1 MKITKLITA
10 AIMAVA
16 LSAPAT
22 AQTDETHDP
31 NAKKIL
37 DKVQT
42 TTKGYQTLRASFEWT
57 LENKAEKT
65 KDSKSGFMFIK
76 GEKYKLILS
85 GTEMFTDG
93 KTMWT
98 YSKDANEITISEVEE
113 DGESII
119 SNPTKIFNLY
129 QKGFKYVLKGEE
141 QRDVKVKKDGKI
153 VTEKKSCQII
163 HLYPESPKSK
173 EFHTIELVVEKATTQ
188 IISINIK
195 FKNGSDQI
203 IEITEYKPNVT
214 MADALFSYDP
224 SKYPGAEVN
233 DMR

>member
-1 MKITKLITA
+1 
-10 AIMAVA
+10 
-16 LSAPAT
+16 
-22 AQTDETHDP
+22 
-31 NAKKIL
+31 
-37 DKVQT
+37 
-42 TTKGYQTLRASFEWT
+42 
-57 LENKAEKT
+57 
-65 KDSKSGFMFIK
+65 
-76 GEKYKLILS
+76 
-85 GTEMFTDG
+85 
-93 KTMWT
+93 
-98 YSKDANEITISEVEE
+98 
-113 DGESII
+113 
-119 SNPTKIFNLY
+119 
-129 QKGFKYVLKGEE
+129 
-141 QRDVKVKKDGKI
+141 VKKDGKI